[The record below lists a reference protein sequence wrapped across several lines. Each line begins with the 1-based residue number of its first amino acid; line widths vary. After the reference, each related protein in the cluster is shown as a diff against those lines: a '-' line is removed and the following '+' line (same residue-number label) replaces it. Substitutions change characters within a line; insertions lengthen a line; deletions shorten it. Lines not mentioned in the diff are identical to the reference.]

1 MFLCQKKKMPD
12 PILVR
17 DSFLDR
23 SRQFLG
29 LHLLC
34 VVALNCI
41 AAAVTFFSQGQDRFH
56 VAGISV
62 RLLGTAILAGFYC
75 LKWSKPSSAYARKE
89 APDTARARRAAPERD
104 S

>member
-1 MFLCQKKKMPD
+1 MFLYQKKKKFD

-75 LKWSKPSSAYARKE
+75 SKWSKP
-89 APDTARARRAAPERD
+89 
-104 S
+104 